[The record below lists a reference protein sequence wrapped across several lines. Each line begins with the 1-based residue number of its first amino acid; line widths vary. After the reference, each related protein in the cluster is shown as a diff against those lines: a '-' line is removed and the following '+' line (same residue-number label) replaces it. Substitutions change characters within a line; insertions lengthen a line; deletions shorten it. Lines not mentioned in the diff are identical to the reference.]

1 MTACGPTT
9 SSGSRASSQVRAHC
23 TSCTCAIACVLLLAC
38 ASPQSAAHTQSV
50 DAPSLSF
57 FQNRSSQGTFSSEAR
72 TGLLRTRCAMVSTR
86 FTKCGLQHPRQ
97 LNKEDCTQTQTHT
110 DTDTDTPTPC
120 MLCGCTMLGESTQGP
135 HFQTVCCQLGKQP
148 QHACIPRH
156 RCKKGGERGKHTQ
169 TQSFSRLQRVFVNI
183 CILAQDSR
191 QNKLCRHKLLQT
203 RQTKRKGEVIE
214 MCVCLSLCP
223 CLCVCVSFLPS
234 PFLRFSPAQ
243 CCLLRPTAF
252 GFDFRR
258 RFASRSVA
266 TTTPSVDT
274 AAIAMTR
281 PPGGDR
287 QRENP

>member
-156 RCKKGGERGKHTQ
+156 RCKKGGEREGSTRKHRASADYSACSSTSASWRKIPVRTNSADTNFCKHAKQRGKG
-169 TQSFSRLQRVFVNI
+169 R
-183 CILAQDSR
+183 
-191 QNKLCRHKLLQT
+191 
-203 RQTKRKGEVIE
+203 
-214 MCVCLSLCP
+214 
-223 CLCVCVSFLPS
+223 
-234 PFLRFSPAQ
+234 
-243 CCLLRPTAF
+243 
-252 GFDFRR
+252 
-258 RFASRSVA
+258 
-266 TTTPSVDT
+266 
-274 AAIAMTR
+274 
-281 PPGGDR
+281 
-287 QRENP
+287 